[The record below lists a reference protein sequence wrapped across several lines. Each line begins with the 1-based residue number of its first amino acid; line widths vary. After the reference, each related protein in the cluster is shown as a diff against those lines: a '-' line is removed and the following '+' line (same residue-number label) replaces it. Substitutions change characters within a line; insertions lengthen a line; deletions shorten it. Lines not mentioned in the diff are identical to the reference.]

1 MSASSTGLLT
11 HDRLAEA
18 SERLTPL
25 PAAANRLTTM
35 LANDDV
41 DMRAIVNIVTYDP
54 MLTAVLL
61 RQANSAHAGF
71 VRPTST
77 VNEAV
82 VRLGLGAVASIAMR
96 TAVAQSLQRSLPVYG
111 LESRDVLGHS
121 IKTAVAADVLR
132 ARCPA
137 RVPAAAPTVALL
149 HDVGKILISDVLGT
163 RANEL
168 VSDIS
173 EAEGMSLVE
182 AELGV
187 FGLHHGQVGVHAIWR
202 WELPLSFIEAM
213 ANHHCPPEESG
224 ALATAVRV
232 ADEIAHAIDHAEED
246 GADDPTAAGP
256 HRVTLALN
264 EVGIDEQLHAQVLV
278 DVQKRYEWVQ
288 AMMAA

>member
-1 MSASSTGLLT
+1 MSASSTALLT

-35 LANDDV
+35 LADDDV
-41 DMRAIVNIVTYDP
+41 DLRAVVNIVTYDP

-111 LESRDVLGHS
+111 LESRDVLDHS

-137 RVPAAAPTVALL
+137 RVPAAASTVALL
-149 HDVGKILISDVLGT
+149 HDVGKILISDVLGS
-163 RANEL
+163 RAIEL
-168 VSDIS
+168 VGDIS
-173 EAEGMSLVE
+173 EAEGVSLVE
-182 AELGV
+182 AEVGV
-187 FGLHHGQVGVHAIWR
+187 FGLHHGQAGVHAIRR
-202 WELPLSFIEAM
+202 WELPLSFVEAM
-213 ANHHCPPEESG
+213 ASHHCPPSEVG

-232 ADEIAHAIDHAEED
+232 ADELAHAIDHPGED
-246 GADDPTAAGP
+246 SDENFTGAVPRRAAI
-256 HRVTLALN
+256 ALS
-264 EVGIDEQLHAQVLV
+264 EIGIDEQHHLQVLV
-278 DVQKRYEWVQ
+278 DIEKRYEWVQ
-288 AMMAA
+288 GLMAA

>member
-1 MSASSTGLLT
+1 MSGSSTALLT
-11 HDRLAEA
+11 HDLLAEA

-35 LANDDV
+35 LADDDV
-41 DMRAIVNIVTYDP
+41 DLRAVVDIVTYDP

-96 TAVAQSLQRSLPVYG
+96 TAVAQSLRRSLPVYG
-111 LESRDVLGHS
+111 LESRDVLDHS

-137 RVPAAAPTVALL
+137 RVPAAASTVALL
-149 HDVGKILISDVLGT
+149 HDVGKILISDVLGS
-163 RANEL
+163 RAIEL
-168 VSDIS
+168 VGDIS
-173 EAEGMSLVE
+173 EVEGVSLVE
-182 AELGV
+182 AEVGV
-187 FGLHHGQVGVHAIWR
+187 FGLHHGQAGVHAIRR
-202 WELPLSFIEAM
+202 WELPLSFVEAM
-213 ANHHCPPEESG
+213 ASHHCPPGEVG

-232 ADEIAHAIDHAEED
+232 ADELANAIDHPGED
-246 GADDPTAAGP
+246 DDDNFTGAVPRRAAI
-256 HRVTLALN
+256 ALS
-264 EVGIDEQLHAQVLV
+264 EIGIDEQHHLQVLV
-278 DVQKRYEWVQ
+278 DVEKRFEWVQ
-288 AMMAA
+288 GLLAA

>member
-1 MSASSTGLLT
+1 MSASSTALLT
-11 HDRLAEA
+11 HDRLSEA

-35 LANDDV
+35 LGDD
-41 DMRAIVNIVTYDP
+41 DIDFRAIVDVVTYDP
-54 MLTAVLL
+54 VLTAVLL

-111 LESRDVLGHS
+111 LEGRDVLGHS

-149 HDVGKILISDVLGT
+149 HDVGKILISDVLGS
-163 RANEL
+163 RATEL

-173 EAEGMSLVE
+173 EVEGVSLVE

-187 FGLHHGQVGVHAIWR
+187 FGLHHGQAGVYAIRR
-202 WELPLSFIEAM
+202 WELPLSFVEAM
-213 ANHHCPPEESG
+213 ASHHCPPGDGG

-232 ADEIAHAIDHAEED
+232 ADEIAHAIDHTND
-246 GADDPTAAGP
+246 DDSTGASVHP
-256 HRVTLALN
+256 RVTAALN
-264 EVGIDEQLHAQVLV
+264 ELGIDEQQHEQVLA
-278 DVQKRYEWVQ
+278 DVEKRYEWVQ
-288 AMMAA
+288 AMMAG

>member
-1 MSASSTGLLT
+1 MTGSSTALLT
-11 HDRLAEA
+11 HDLLAEA

-35 LANDDV
+35 LADDDV
-41 DMRAIVNIVTYDP
+41 DLRAVVNIVTYDP

-111 LESRDVLGHS
+111 LESRDVLDHS

-137 RVPAAAPTVALL
+137 RVPAAASTVALL
-149 HDVGKILISDVLGT
+149 HDVGKILISEVLGS
-163 RANEL
+163 RAIEL
-168 VSDIS
+168 VCDIS
-173 EAEGMSLVE
+173 EAEGVSLVE
-182 AELGV
+182 AEVGV
-187 FGLHHGQVGVHAIWR
+187 FGLHHGQAGVHAIRR
-202 WELPLSFIEAM
+202 WELPLSFVEAM
-213 ANHHCPPEESG
+213 ASHHCPPGEVG

-232 ADEIAHAIDHAEED
+232 ADELAHAIDHPGED
-246 GADDPTAAGP
+246 SDDNFTGAVPRRASI
-256 HRVTLALN
+256 ALSDIG
-264 EVGIDEQLHAQVLV
+264 VDEQHHLQVLV
-278 DVQKRYEWVQ
+278 DVEKRYEWVQ
-288 AMMAA
+288 GLMAA

>member
-18 SERLTPL
+18 SDRLTPL

-35 LANDDV
+35 LADDDV
-41 DMRAIVNIVTYDP
+41 DLRAVVNIVTYDP

-96 TAVAQSLQRSLPVYG
+96 IAVAQSLQRSLPVYG
-111 LESRDVLGHS
+111 LESRDVLDHS

-137 RVPAAAPTVALL
+137 RVPAAASTVALL
-149 HDVGKILISDVLGT
+149 HDVGKILISDVLGS
-163 RANEL
+163 RAIEL
-168 VSDIS
+168 VGDIS
-173 EAEGMSLVE
+173 EAEGGSLVE
-182 AELGV
+182 AEVGV
-187 FGLHHGQVGVHAIWR
+187 FGLHHGQAGVHAIRR
-202 WELPLSFIEAM
+202 WELPLSFVEAM
-213 ANHHCPPEESG
+213 ASHHCPPGEVG

-232 ADEIAHAIDHAEED
+232 ADELAHAIDHPGED
-246 GADDPTAAGP
+246 SDENFTGAVPRRAAI
-256 HRVTLALN
+256 ALSDI
-264 EVGIDEQLHAQVLV
+264 GIDEQHHLQVLV
-278 DVQKRYEWVQ
+278 DIEKRYEWVQ
-288 AMMAA
+288 GLMAA